1 MTQYTSRAQLKEKAR
16 DQMAGH
22 YGNAIL
28 LSISRSLIVFS
39 LTFAVS
45 MTFTMILT
53 VRTIMGG
60 SAETSLTEYLLLTT
74 TVRLYCRSFAG
85 VFQTGITLFYLN
97 TACNRPAVT
106 ANLFYGFKY
115 LFKKSLGI
123 SAVLILLN
131 TACTLPFDI
140 CYFLLRS
147 GKGFDAI
154 TMAILCIVLMVIGM
168 CIYIPLSL
176 GLSQAYYLLLDFPQY
191 NAMELMKLSF
201 RIMKGHK
208 WELFCLQM
216 SFLPLGFLCLL
227 SFGIGSSMAGAI
239 YEHDPD
245 LIFSGSDAERAQA
258 LIACALY
265 CLCYHRDGVQ
275 YHIFLRIIR
284 IISGIHINFSIFQLI
299 DLNLVRSNIV
309 T

>member
-1 MTQYTSRAQLKEKAR
+1 MIQYASRAQLKEKAR

-28 LSISRSLIVFS
+28 LSICRSLIVFS
-39 LTFAVS
+39 LSFAVS
-45 MTFTMILT
+45 MPFTMILT
-53 VRTIMGG
+53 VRTLMGG
-60 SAETSLTEYLLLTT
+60 SAETSLAEYLLLTACT
-74 TVRLYCRSFAG
+74 TLLSIFTG

-97 TACNRPAVT
+97 TACSRPAVT

-191 NAMELMKLSF
+191 SAMEL
-201 RIMKGHK
+201 RYR
-208 WELFCLQM
+208 E
-216 SFLPLGFLCLL
+216 P
-227 SFGIGSSMAGAI
+227 MAGAI

-299 DLNLVRSNIV
+299 DLNLVQSNIV

>member
-28 LSISRSLIVFS
+28 LSICRSLIVFS

-53 VRTIMGG
+53 VRTLMGG
-60 SAETSLTEYLLLTT
+60 SAETSLTEYLLLTAT
-74 TVRLYCRSFAG
+74 TTLLSIFAG

-147 GKGFDAI
+147 GKGFDAV

-191 NAMELMKLSF
+191 SAMELMKLSL
-201 RIMKGHK
+201 GAVLLTD
-208 WELFCLQM
+208 EL
-216 SFLPLGFLCLL
+216 PAA
-227 SFGIGSSMAGAI
+227 GISVFAELRYRNSVAGAI
-239 YEHDPD
+239 HEYDPD

>member
-1 MTQYTSRAQLKEKAR
+1 MIQYASRAQLKEKAR

-28 LSISRSLIVFS
+28 LSICRSLIVFS
-39 LTFAVS
+39 LTFAIS

-53 VRTIMGG
+53 VRTLMGG
-60 SAETSLTEYLLLTT
+60 SAETSLTEYLLLTACT
-74 TVRLYCRSFAG
+74 TLLSIFTG

-97 TACNRPAVT
+97 TACGRPAVT

-147 GKGFDAI
+147 GKGFDAVP
-154 TMAILCIVLMVIGM
+154 MAILCIVLMVIGM

-191 NAMELMKLSF
+191 SAMELMKLSF

-227 SFGIGSSMAGAI
+227 SFGIGNLWLVPYLNMTQTL
-239 YEHDPD
+239 YFLD
-245 LIFSGSDAERAQA
+245 LMQNER
-258 LIACALY
+258 
-265 CLCYHRDGVQ
+265 H
-275 YHIFLRIIR
+275 
-284 IISGIHINFSIFQLI
+284 
-299 DLNLVRSNIV
+299 
-309 T
+309 

>member
-28 LSISRSLIVFS
+28 LSICRSLIVFS

-53 VRTIMGG
+53 VRTLMGG
-60 SAETSLTEYLLLTT
+60 SAETSLTEYLLLTACT
-74 TVRLYCRSFAG
+74 TLLSIFTG

-97 TACNRPAVT
+97 TACGRPAVT

-176 GLSQAYYLLLDFPQY
+176 GLSQACYLLLDFPQY
-191 NAMELMKLSF
+191 SAMELMKLSF

-227 SFGIGSSMAGAI
+227 SFGIGTLWLVPYMNMTQTL
-239 YEHDPD
+239 YFLDLMQNEH
-245 LIFSGSDAERAQA
+245 R
-258 LIACALY
+258 
-265 CLCYHRDGVQ
+265 H
-275 YHIFLRIIR
+275 
-284 IISGIHINFSIFQLI
+284 
-299 DLNLVRSNIV
+299 
-309 T
+309 

>member
-1 MTQYTSRAQLKEKAR
+1 MPIFSDGFCGYEIIKRKEDFYDTIYIQSPTQRKSQRSDGRALRQCHPAVHQPKSDRIFPHLCRQHDLHYDPYRTDNYGRKRR
-16 DQMAGH
+16 DISDGISALT
-22 YGNAIL
+22 ATTTL
-28 LSISRSLIVFS
+28 LSI
-39 LTFAVS
+39 
-45 MTFTMILT
+45 
-53 VRTIMGG
+53 
-60 SAETSLTEYLLLTT
+60 
-74 TVRLYCRSFAG
+74 FAG

-147 GKGFDAI
+147 GKGFDTI

-191 NAMELMKLSF
+191 SAMELMKLSF

-227 SFGIGSSMAGAI
+227 SFGIGSLWLVPYMNMTQTL
-239 YEHDPD
+239 YFLD
-245 LIFSGSDAERAQA
+245 LMQNERQ
-258 LIACALY
+258 
-265 CLCYHRDGVQ
+265 
-275 YHIFLRIIR
+275 
-284 IISGIHINFSIFQLI
+284 
-299 DLNLVRSNIV
+299 
-309 T
+309 